1 MPPPPLPKTTTATTT
16 TPTKTKTSVETS
28 ITSASP
34 KEKPTRI
41 EKNRGATSWARCF
54 FLRRRFFIGMA
65 STLLAF
71 IATLEALHAYS
82 NHNNGFVTAVES
94 QALLWH
100 YGPVIALSLI
110 AGIWGQLEY
119 SAARSLPW
127 LQLLPKPNPLPP
139 DKNLLLNYV
148 SPWSIVSLFR
158 SLLARH
164 FPVTIATFGGLLL
177 KVAIIIS
184 TGLLSLEQRR
194 VSYPTKLNLQDNF
207 NMTNAFDGLNESPMN
222 LVFILTTVTEQG
234 GPYPRGLTADVAA
247 LSVIFNTSDST
258 SYLGSNMSL
267 TAAVP
272 VFQTELQDCE
282 PFTWVFN
289 NSNKRPG
296 QSLSDMGMP
305 SADVEKLSPF
315 CFVDRLGA
323 PNSTGPFLPID
334 ASTYE
339 LDSLILVFK
348 RPVCAVELRGPDRL
362 SNTRDIE
369 EFGIFASVSV
379 DRPDNT
385 SSVTALLCTP
395 RHSITRRRVASSDGY
410 ITSVSSEVLETLDL
424 GELSSVVITTHFYRL
439 YSAGMDLPSFSP
451 ETAQSPWVL
460 LMDYIAPKDES
471 RNYSDPKILETA
483 LRRTW
488 KTVSA
493 IAAKVDNTVPAVN
506 VEGVEATV
514 EFTAGRLVVVPVPL
528 RVVEAILV
536 VLVVGLLL
544 LAVLDFSSVKENPPS
559 LLHSAIVLSDSEEL
573 ERRMLSDVS
582 PATPQRFGESLHGHL
597 FSSRPDGGRVR
608 VVVDSVWQH
617 DPLPDFRAPSKQKLG
632 EWWLPTA
639 ATRGFRIGLLL
650 TTVVFFVLLEVLF
663 QLSIKNRGLA
673 DLTTSR
679 WARYSYNWAPA
690 IAVSGLGL
698 AYVATDRAVREL
710 HVYTQLSRTNKA
722 ANLSTLRFEAMSM
735 SPAALVGAL
744 RHRYH
749 GLAAL
754 IVCSILASALTISA
768 SGLFVA
774 ETVPRSELA
783 ELPPL
788 GWFDIR
794 NASQSQ
800 FVDPSRF
807 AQSQGALYNQGI
819 QFHNLSAP
827 SGTYG
832 PFAFA
837 ALDPKWVDASPAS
850 RRAKLHAHI
859 PAVRGQ
865 ANCTLHS
872 HQPILRNVT
881 RRTFDVNITP
891 PVGCT
896 PGPDERLSDGKY
908 ISLWANGGQAPHSG
922 FFGFVSQLS
931 WNLLP
936 IATDNKTGMST
947 PVNRDPYTVCADS
960 TQHTWIHYGHYDED
974 AFEVRDLTVLHCIP
988 FVEALEVEATFN
1000 LPDLTVDTSAPPK
1013 PARLPIP
1020 WGSRNRTLNSIPF
1033 AGPLS
1038 YVGTSFNSDAF
1049 FTVVTRGLHGVPG
1062 SDLLGRDKV
1071 DAMIAKINEVY
1082 QELGAVF
1089 LHANCRVPWD
1099 GNNDNGTAR
1108 PEEVV
1113 VDGRPVPDPIRGEV
1127 VAFGDSEVTIRL
1139 VQKEI
1144 PTRLLEGLLLCMA
1157 CLGMLG
1163 FWVLGDLKVL
1173 PRDPGSIAAEMSLFA
1188 GSRMVERLRKGGEGA
1203 LDGERLRLGWW
1214 DSVSGEVVDGAGKGR
1229 RYGVDIVGGGGW
1241 NGGRDK
1247 GR

>member
-1 MPPPPLPKTTTATTT
+1 MPMPMTTT
-16 TPTKTKTSVETS
+16 TTTTTKTSVETF
-28 ITSASP
+28 ITNASP
-34 KEKPTRI
+34 EEKPTRI
-41 EKNRGATSWARCF
+41 EKNRGARSWARCF

-65 STLLAF
+65 LTFLAF

-119 SAARSLPW
+119 STARSLPW

-139 DKNLLLNYV
+139 GKNILLNYV

-194 VSYPTKLNLQDNF
+194 LSYPTKLNLQDSF
-207 NMTNAFDGLNESPMN
+207 NMTKAFDGRSESPMN
-222 LVFILTTVTEQG
+222 LVFILTAVTEQG
-234 GPYPRGLTADVAA
+234 EPYPRGLTADVAA
-247 LSVIFNTSDST
+247 LSVISNTSDSR

-272 VFQTELQDCE
+272 AFQSELQDCE
-282 PFTWVFN
+282 PFSWVFN

-305 SADVEKLSPF
+305 SADIEKLSPF
-315 CFVDRLGA
+315 CYAYRPSSRNA
-323 PNSTGPFLPID
+323 TGPLLTTD
-334 ASTYE
+334 SSTFE
-339 LDSLILVFK
+339 LDNVILVFK
-348 RPVCAVELRGPDRL
+348 RPMCTADLYGLDSL
-362 SNTRDIE
+362 SEIRDIK
-369 EFGIFASVSV
+369 EFGLFTSVSV

-424 GELSSVVITTHFYRL
+424 EELPSVVTASLFLRHRRA
-439 YSAGMDLPSFSP
+439 SGDLVSSP
-451 ETAQSPWVL
+451 ELLREDPWVL
-460 LMDYIAPKDES
+460 LMDYITPKDEP
-471 RNYSDPKILETA
+471 RNFSDPKIFETA

-493 IAAKVDNTVPAVN
+493 IAAKVDNTVPSVN
-506 VEGVEATV
+506 VETVEATV

-544 LAVLDFSSVKENPPS
+544 LAVFDFSAVKESPPS

-582 PATPQRFGESLHGHL
+582 PAMPQRFGESLHGHL
-597 FSSRPDGGRVR
+597 FSSRSDGGRVR

-617 DPLPDFRAPSKQKLG
+617 DPLPDFRAPSKRKLG

-710 HVYTQLSRTNKA
+710 HVYTQLSRVNKP
-722 ANLSTLRFEAMSM
+722 ANLSTLRFEAMSI

-744 RHRYH
+744 RRQYH

-794 NASQSQ
+794 NASQSK
-800 FVDPSRF
+800 FVDPSPSE
-807 AQSQGALYNQGI
+807 QSQSALYNQGI
-819 QFHNLSAP
+819 QFHNISAP
-827 SGTYG
+827 SGIYG
-832 PFAFA
+832 PFVFA
-837 ALDPKWVDASPAS
+837 ALDTKWVDASPAS

-859 PAVRGQ
+859 PAVRSQ
-865 ANCTLHS
+865 ANCTLYS

-881 RRTFDVNITP
+881 RRVFKVNVTP
-891 PVGCT
+891 PAGCT
-896 PGPDERLSDGKY
+896 PGPNERLSDGKF
-908 ISLWANGGQAPHSG
+908 ISLSANAGQAPHSG
-922 FFGFVSQLS
+922 FFGFVSQLTWS
-931 WNLLP
+931 LLP
-936 IATDNKTGMST
+936 IATDNETGMYT

-974 AFEVRDLTVLHCIP
+974 AFEVHDLTVLHCIP

-1000 LPDLTVDTSAPPK
+1000 LPDLTVDDTSVPPK

-1033 AGPLS
+1033 TGPLPFS
-1038 YVGTSFNSDAF
+1038 GTGMNNDAF
-1049 FTVVTRGLHGVPG
+1049 FSVVTRGLHGVPG

-1071 DAMIAKINEVY
+1071 DAMIEKINEVY
-1082 QELGAVF
+1082 QELSAVF
-1089 LHANCRVPWD
+1089 LHANCRVSWG
-1099 GNNDNGTAR
+1099 GNSDNGTAN

-1113 VDGRPVPDPIRGEV
+1113 EGRPVPDPIRGEV
-1127 VAFGDSEVTIRL
+1127 ISFGDSEVTIRL

-1157 CLGMLG
+1157 CLGILV
-1163 FWVLGDLKVL
+1163 FWIVGDLEVL

-1188 GSRMVERLRKGGEGA
+1188 GSRMVERLRKGEERGLE
-1203 LDGERLRLGWW
+1203 GERLRLGWW
-1214 DSVSGEVVDGAGKGR
+1214 DSSSGEVADGAGKGR

-1241 NGGRDK
+1241 NGARDK
-1247 GR
+1247 G